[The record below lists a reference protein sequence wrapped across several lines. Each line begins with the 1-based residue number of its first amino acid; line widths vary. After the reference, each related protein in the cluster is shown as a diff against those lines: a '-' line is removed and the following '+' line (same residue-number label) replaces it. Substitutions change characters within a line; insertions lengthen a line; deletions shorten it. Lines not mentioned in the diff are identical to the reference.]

1 MESKVYHCYIEYMND
16 LLGDAQ
22 EITRSLVSLRTQLA
36 TQSKPLDK
44 ELYESASN
52 LINKQHN
59 LVDKVNSYF
68 VHSKPEHFG
77 GNRKIAK
84 IS

>member
-22 EITRSLVSLRTQLA
+22 EITRSLVSLQRQHETLGI
-36 TQSKPLDK
+36 SKA
-44 ELYESASN
+44 ELFESTSN

-59 LVDKVNSYF
+59 LVSKISSYF

-77 GNRKIAK
+77 EKRKIAK